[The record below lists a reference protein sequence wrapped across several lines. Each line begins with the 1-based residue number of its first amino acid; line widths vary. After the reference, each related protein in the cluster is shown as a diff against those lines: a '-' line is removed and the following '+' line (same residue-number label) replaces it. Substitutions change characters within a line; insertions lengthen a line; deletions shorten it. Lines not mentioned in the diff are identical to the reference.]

1 MHFFLQMYIKSLVP
15 GTAIRRNISIFVALI
30 IKKQFV
36 MSKLVQ
42 IWEIVRHHKYLITVG
57 AFLLIIG
64 VLDENSLLRRVQHWR
79 EISSLKAEIQMYRD
93 QYEKDSRT
101 LKELTTH
108 PEELEKVA
116 REKYLMK
123 KANEDIFVFEEDL
136 DASVRKE
143 RVKEQAYED

>member
-79 EISSLKAEIQMYRD
+79 EISNLKAEIQMYRD

>member
-123 KANEDIFVFEEDL
+123 KANEDIFVFGEDL

>member
-108 PEELEKVA
+108 PEDLEKVA